1 MAENVVK
8 EITPNKILQP
18 IKLQWGPRDNQNTFL
33 YYQRL
38 SQYAIPP
45 KQATPGSISLDLY
58 TPVEYPLPPGEQA
71 CIPTDLILVPSD
83 GYYV

>member
-1 MAENVVK
+1 MAGNVVK

-18 IKLQWGPRDNQNTFL
+18 IKLQWGPGDNQNTFL

-45 KQATPGSISLDLY
+45 K
-58 TPVEYPLPPGEQA
+58 
-71 CIPTDLILVPSD
+71 
-83 GYYV
+83 